1 MAIMATLTF
10 DTLKFTKRLIEA
22 GVSQKQAEAEAEVL
36 AEALETNLSEMVTK
50 GDLRMELAQM
60 ETRLIRW
67 IVAVSG
73 LVVALI
79 KIL

>member
-1 MAIMATLTF
+1 MAALSF

-36 AEALETNLSEMVTK
+36 ADALETNLNSMVTT
-50 GDLRMELAQM
+50 GDLRTELAQM

-67 IVAVSG
+67 IVAVAG
-73 LVVALI
+73 LVVALV